1 MTRRQGRRPSR
12 QLCRRTPLPHSSR
25 GGVTQIPRLKVE
37 RENVAPVVVPH
48 LQVVPII
55 FGINQIIGRKLLSI
69 QTCSSARVRFA
80 ASGRYISF
88 IATKI
93 LCLRPHHH
101 CEAAKPGLA
110 GLELRVTAAWP
121 GSPHSQ
127 PATPPRFSPLYSTES
142 VQARAYLQRSPF
154 LSHAQCSR
162 SSGTE
167 DAALSPR
174 ALSARSPAYS
184 RGSFP
189 ALAVLLPIRSG
200 GGMPVHVSFKSSR
213 HDGANWPGRCIG

>member
-1 MTRRQGRRPSR
+1 MQ
-12 QLCRRTPLPHSSR
+12 
-25 GGVTQIPRLKVE
+25 RLTGSPCA
-37 RENVAPVVVPH
+37 RAGDAH
-48 LQVVPII
+48 LQ
-55 FGINQIIGRKLLSI
+55 
-69 QTCSSARVRFA
+69 A
-80 ASGRYISF
+80 ASADRLVLGG
-88 IATKI
+88 
-93 LCLRPHHH
+93 
-101 CEAAKPGLA
+101 PGLA

-189 ALAVLLPIRSG
+189 ALAVLLPIRPG

-213 HDGANWPGRCIG
+213 HDSDRCLLPCRGVEGSRSSCSVGQHFHLYGRNCQSQCAHTAQQLGGCPGGPISDAAVRTRTWKLVEV